1 MKYYVYILSDPRNN
15 VPFYIGKGKGKR
27 SMSHLKETKETTIN
41 IRKYNKIQSIFSEG
55 LTPLISYYAT
65 DLSEQDAYELEASLI
80 KQYGRK
86 DYDANGILLNICE
99 NNRPPGHDNFL
110 TNNPGLRMKG
120 KTYEEIYGEE
130 KAKQL
135 KLQRTLSSS
144 VREVT
149 QETKD
154 RMKESAL
161 VKMAN
166 GYKMPSRK
174 GKRDSEETR
183 LKKSLAHRGKIKPS
197 MSEETKKKISD
208 TKRKNS
214 KKFLN
219 IQYLRKYHGQAYIQT
234 QPAPD

>member
-1 MKYYVYILSDPRNN
+1 MKYYVYILSDPRNH

-41 IRKYNKIQSIFSEG
+41 IRKYNKIQSILIEG

-65 DLSEQDAYELEASLI
+65 DLSESDAYDLESFLI
-80 KQYGRK
+80 KKYGRK

-99 NNRPPGHDNFL
+99 DNWPPGHDNFL
-110 TNNPGLRMKG
+110 TNNPGLKMKG

-130 KAKQL
+130 KAKRL
-135 KLQRTLSSS
+135 KLQRTKSSS

-149 QETKD
+149 KETKC
-154 RMKESAL
+154 RMKQSAL
-161 VKMAN
+161 AKMAN

-174 GKRDSEETR
+174 GKKDSEETR
-183 LKKSLAHRGKIKPS
+183 LKKSLAHKGKTRPP

-214 KKFLN
+214 KNFQSIK
-219 IQYLRKYHGQAYIQT
+219 I
-234 QPAPD
+234 